1 MSLFIQNNNGT
12 IYSECSVTINNGQ
25 VTVEPQTHDTPQPP
39 FKGGEGGEKED
50 RCADRVQTETKS
62 AEDIE
67 AVDTSFFGIDRY
79 TEEVCERNLKEAINQ
94 AKSKADACRRIM
106 SLDTCGYIH
115 ISNVKDERKAE
126 LINQFSMPK
135 YIFYGDDFRKAR
147 NN

>member
-25 VTVEPQTHDTPQPP
+25 VTVEPQTKQSS
-39 FKGGEGGEKED
+39 
-50 RCADRVQTETKS
+50 QSETKS